1 MIFREEKGDLFELK
15 DTHLLVHCI
24 SRDCVLGAGIA
35 SRFRVYFPEMANSL
49 FRYMQ
54 TNENA
59 INRKCLLYNNSVA
72 NLITKDRY
80 FNKPTYESMR
90 ESIQELRE
98 IIIRKQYT
106 KIAMPRIGCG
116 LDKLVWRKVKLIIQE
131 ELGMLDIEV
140 VVRIY

>member
-1 MIFREEKGDLFELK
+1 MIFIEEKGDLFDLK

-24 SRDCVLGAGIA
+24 SRDCALGAGIA
-35 SRFRVYFPEMANSL
+35 SSFRRHFPEMPNDL

-54 TNENA
+54 VNDNA
-59 INRKCLLYNNSVA
+59 INRKCLIYMNRVA

-80 FNKPTYESMR
+80 FNKPTYDSLR
-90 ESIQELRE
+90 ASLIELRE

-116 LDKLVWRKVKLIIQE
+116 LDRLSWKKVKLIIEE
-131 ELGMLDIEV
+131 ELGILDIEV

>member
-1 MIFREEKGDLFELK
+1 MIFIEEKGDLFDLK

-24 SRDCVLGAGIA
+24 SKDCALGAGIA
-35 SRFRVYFPEMANSL
+35 SSFRRHFPEMPNDL

-54 TNENA
+54 INDNA
-59 INRKCLLYNNSVA
+59 INRKCLIYMNRVA

-80 FNKPTYESMR
+80 FNKPTYDSLR
-90 ESIQELRE
+90 ASLIELRE

-116 LDKLVWRKVKLIIQE
+116 LDRLSWRKVKLIIEE
-131 ELGMLDIEV
+131 ELGILDIEV